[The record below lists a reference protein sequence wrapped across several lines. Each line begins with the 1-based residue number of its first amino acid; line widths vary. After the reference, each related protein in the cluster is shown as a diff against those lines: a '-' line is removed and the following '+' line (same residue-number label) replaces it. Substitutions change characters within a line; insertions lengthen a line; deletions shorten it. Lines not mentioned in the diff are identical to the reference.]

1 MTKVRKKRRN
11 ARAIILL
18 AVAIILAA
26 FLSACS
32 VKYELTS
39 CRVAFDGVNGVGAG
53 NYDKQYSAGGATV
66 YFEKG
71 GGNGKR
77 RDEWVETIVRFTRIS
92 NENSLGLLPTVYVCD
107 DKMTIYA
114 DSKDGKIVVLP
125 YDVDETTA
133 IGWLLWVQSGNE
145 LVPYGVFY
153 GLAATLTGIED
164 GDFDASG
171 AKTAGYLAD
180 LQFPIYENGNLT
192 ETEREYARGFSRDLA
207 KRLLAGGKTP
217 AEIAKIEREEL
228 NAFLS
233 DNYGVEL
240 PDFTFYPYS
249 PDYEYKV
256 EQAPFTYYIN
266 REFRDLILP
275 ETEFDTSYG
284 FLSDWLCDN
293 AATTKITD
301 ETFKV
306 HEMPHIDVSL
316 ADGLKSSG
324 ISGEA
329 NADYIKIYS
338 VGAFSHEYVHHAL
351 KQTGKHGRLSEVLP
365 ELHANTSKYSRKM
378 WFYLCT
384 GASATFP
391 YDESIDEKACYRA
404 ATELYTKKS
413 TKPPVADD
421 FDFWLFSDCLAALYL
436 TPGETPLF
444 RMQTDSL
451 YNYIARTYGGEY
463 VMRINDGRTDLG
475 DKTFDEM
482 RAEWYEYLKDFKNV
496 G

>member
-1 MTKVRKKRRN
+1 MENGIVEKRRN
-11 ARAIILL
+11 PIIILL
-18 AVAIILAA
+18 AVAIIVTA

-32 VKYELTS
+32 ARYELTS
-39 CRVAFDGVNGVGAG
+39 CRVPFDGVNGVGAG
-53 NYDKQYSAGGATV
+53 DYDKQYSADSASV

-71 GGNGKR
+71 VGNGKR
-77 RDEWVETIVRFTRIS
+77 RDEWVETFVRFIGIS
-92 NENSLGLLPTVYVCD
+92 NENSLGTIPCVYVCD
-107 DKMTIYA
+107 DAMTVYA
-114 DSKDGKIVVLP
+114 DGKDGKIVVFPLG
-125 YDVDETTA
+125 VDETTA
-133 IGWLLWVQSGNE
+133 IGWLLWAQSGNAE
-145 LVPYGVFY
+145 VPYGVFY
-153 GLAATLTGIED
+153 GLAAMLTGGESGD
-164 GDFDASG
+164 DFDISS
-171 AKTAGYLAD
+171 AKTAGYLTD
-180 LQFPIYENGNLT
+180 LQFPIYEDGNLS
-192 ETEREYARGFSRDLA
+192 ETEREYARGFSRDVA
-207 KRLLAGGKTP
+207 KRLLDGGKTY
-217 AEIAKIEREEL
+217 AEIAKIGREEL
-228 NAFLS
+228 NAFLTG
-233 DNYGVEL
+233 NYGVKL
-240 PDFTFYPYS
+240 TDFTFRPYS

-275 ETEFDTSYG
+275 ETEFDTSYD
-284 FLSDWLCDN
+284 FLSDWLRDN

-306 HEMPHIDVSL
+306 RDMPHIDVSL

-338 VGAFSHEYVHHAL
+338 VGAFSHEYAHHAL
-351 KQTGKHGRLSEVLP
+351 KQTGKHGKLSEVLP

-384 GASATFP
+384 GASSTFP
-391 YDESIDEKACYRA
+391 YDESIDEKACYQS

-413 TKPPVADD
+413 TKPPAVDD

-444 RMQTDSL
+444 RMQIDSL
-451 YNYIARTYGGEY
+451 YNYIAKNYGGEY
-463 VMRINDGRTDLG
+463 VMRINAGQTDLG

-482 RAEWYEYLKDFKNV
+482 RSGWYEYLSNFKQV
-496 G
+496 

>member
-1 MTKVRKKRRN
+1 MLKKRRN
-11 ARAIILL
+11 AHIVILL
-18 AVAIILAA
+18 AIAIIVAA

-32 VKYELTS
+32 AKYELIS

-53 NYDKQYSAGGATV
+53 EYDKQYSAGGATV

-71 GGNGKR
+71 AGNRKR
-77 RDEWVETIVRFTRIS
+77 RDEWAETIVRFTGIS
-92 NENSLGLLPTVYVCD
+92 SENSFGTVPDVYVCD
-107 DKMTIYA
+107 DAMTVFA
-114 DSKDGKIVVLP
+114 DRNGGKIVVFP
-125 YDVDETTA
+125 IDTDATTA
-133 IGWLLWVQSGNE
+133 IGWLLWAQSGNAE
-145 LVPYGVFY
+145 VPYGVFY
-153 GLAATLTGIED
+153 GLAAMLTGGES
-164 GDFDASG
+164 GNDFDISS
-171 AKTAGYLAD
+171 AKTAGYLTD
-180 LQFPIYENGNLT
+180 LQFPIYENDNLT
-192 ETEREYARGFSRDLA
+192 ESEREYAREFSRDVV
-207 KRLLAGGKTP
+207 KRLLDGGKTP
-217 AEIAKIEREEL
+217 AEVASIGREEL

-233 DNYGVEL
+233 GNYGVGL
-240 PDFTFYPYS
+240 TDFTFYPYS

-256 EQAPFTYYIN
+256 EQGCFTYYIN

-275 ETEFDTSYG
+275 ETEFDTTYD
-284 FLSDWLCDN
+284 FLSDWLRDN

-306 HEMPHIDVSL
+306 RDMPHIDVSL

-351 KQTGKHGRLSEVLP
+351 KQTGKHGSLSEVLP

-378 WFYLCT
+378 WYYLCT
-384 GASATFP
+384 GKSTTFP
-391 YDESIDEKACYRA
+391 YDESIDEKECYQSA
-404 ATELYTKKS
+404 IELYTKKS
-413 TKPPVADD
+413 TKPPAADD

-444 RMQTDSL
+444 RMQIDSL
-451 YNYIARTYGGEY
+451 YSYIARTYGGEY
-463 VMRINDGRTDLG
+463 VMRINDGQTDLG

-482 RAEWYEYLKDFKNV
+482 RTEWYEYLSNFKQV
-496 G
+496 

>member
-1 MTKVRKKRRN
+1 ML
-11 ARAIILL
+11 AIAII
-18 AVAIILAA
+18 VAA

-32 VKYELTS
+32 AKYELTS

-53 NYDKQYSAGGATV
+53 EYDKQYSAGGATV

-71 GGNGKR
+71 AGNRKR
-77 RDEWVETIVRFTRIS
+77 RDEWAETIVRFTGIS
-92 NENSLGLLPTVYVCD
+92 SGNSLGEVPCVYVCD
-107 DKMTIYA
+107 DAMTVFA
-114 DSKDGKIVVLP
+114 DRNGGKLVVFPL
-125 YDVDETTA
+125 DIDETTA
-133 IGWLLWVQSGNE
+133 IGWLLWAQSGNTE
-145 LVPYGVFY
+145 VPYGVFY
-153 GLAATLTGIED
+153 GLAAMLTGGES
-164 GDFDASG
+164 GNDFDISS
-171 AKTAGYLAD
+171 AKTAGYLTD
-180 LQFPIYENGNLT
+180 LQFPIYENDNLT
-192 ETEREYARGFSRDLA
+192 ESEREYAREFSRDVV
-207 KRLLAGGKTP
+207 KRLLDGGKTP
-217 AEIAKIEREEL
+217 AEVASIGREEL

-233 DNYGVEL
+233 GNYGVGL
-240 PDFTFYPYS
+240 TDFTFYPYS

-256 EQAPFTYYIN
+256 EQGCFTYYIN

-275 ETEFDTSYG
+275 ETEFDTTYD
-284 FLSDWLCDN
+284 FLSDWLRDN

-306 HEMPHIDVSL
+306 RDMPHIDVSL

-329 NADYIKIYS
+329 NADYIRLYS
-338 VGAFSHEYVHHAL
+338 VGAFSHEYAHHAL
-351 KQTGKHGRLSEVLP
+351 KQTGKHGKLSEVLP

-384 GASATFP
+384 GASSTFP
-391 YDESIDEKACYRA
+391 YDESTDEKACYLA

-413 TKPPVADD
+413 TKPPAADD

-444 RMQTDSL
+444 RMQIDSL
-451 YNYIARTYGGEY
+451 YNYIAKNYGGEY
-463 VMRINDGRTDLG
+463 VMRINDGQTDPG

-482 RAEWYEYLKDFKNV
+482 RSGWYEYLSNFKQV
-496 G
+496 